1 MRLRSTRLGFDPQ
14 LVFCANHDRG
24 EVEEIMIAAIS
35 LPRLMRIGAGASR
48 ELAPVLQ
55 QLGLKSP
62 MIVTDKYLVSS
73 GKVDALLEPLKAADI
88 TARVFSD
95 SVPDPTI
102 TSINAGLAFLR
113 ESEHD
118 CVIGFGGGS
127 PIDSSKAI
135 AVLAVHGG
143 KMPDYKTP
151 HMQDTPG
158 LPIIAIPTTAGT
170 GSEATRFTIITDEV
184 TDEKMLCPGTAYL
197 PIAALVDFEL
207 TMTKPKRLTAD
218 TGIDSLT
225 HAIEAYVSKRANPFS
240 DSMALAAMRAIA
252 PNLRRVMKDPGD
264 RAARE
269 ALMIGATQAGIAFSN
284 SSVALVHGMSRPIGA
299 HFHVPHG
306 LSNAMLLPAITAF
319 SAPAALKRYA
329 ESARAMGIAPEAEGD
344 QSSVARLL
352 EELDSLNRD
361 LDVPGPKAYGIDENK
376 WMSLIPTMAKQAIA
390 SGSPANN
397 PRVPTAEEIETLY
410 KQVWRAS
417 A

>member
-1 MRLRSTRLGFDPQ
+1 
-14 LVFCANHDRG
+14 
-24 EVEEIMIAAIS
+24 MIAAIS
-35 LPRLMRIGAGASR
+35 LPRLMRIGAGASK
-48 ELAPVLQ
+48 ELAAVLQ

-62 MIVTDKYLVSS
+62 MIVTDKFLASS
-73 GKVDALLEPLKAADI
+73 GKVDALTEPLKAAGI
-88 TARVFSD
+88 TARVFAD

-102 TSINAGLAFLR
+102 ASINAGLAFLKQGD
-113 ESEHD
+113 HD
-118 CVIGFGGGS
+118 CIIGFGGGS

-143 KMPDYKTP
+143 NMPDYKTP
-151 HMQDTPG
+151 HVQDKPG
-158 LPIIAIPTTAGT
+158 LPIIAVPTTAGT

-197 PIAALVDFEL
+197 PIAAIVDFEL

-240 DSMALAAMRAIA
+240 DAMALAAMRAIA
-252 PNLRRVMKDPGD
+252 PNLRRVMIDPGD
-264 RAARE
+264 RVARE

-329 ESARAMGIAPEAEGD
+329 ESARAMGIAPETEGD
-344 QSSVARLL
+344 QSCVARLL
-352 EELDSLNRD
+352 AELDSLNND
-361 LDVPGPKAYGIDENK
+361 LEVPSPKAYGIDEAKWNK
-376 WMSLIPTMAKQAIA
+376 LIPTMAKQAIA
-390 SGSPANN
+390 SGSPGNN
-397 PRVPTAEEIETLY
+397 PRVPSAAEIETLY
-410 KQVWRAS
+410 NQVWQAG